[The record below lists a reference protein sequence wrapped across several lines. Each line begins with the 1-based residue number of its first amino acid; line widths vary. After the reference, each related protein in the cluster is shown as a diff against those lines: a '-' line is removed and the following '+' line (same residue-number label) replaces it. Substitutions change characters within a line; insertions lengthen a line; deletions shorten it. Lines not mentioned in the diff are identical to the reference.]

1 MSIPLEAQCVPQ
13 WVDMAGTVLAVPSEC
28 GVYPSPSVCL
38 NGNMDQRVPRSAEFS
53 SIPAASPSL
62 TPAQDS
68 RKSAI
73 SLREI
78 QARSPLP
85 SAVLILILSQKSIRL
100 ILPGGLAES

>member
-28 GVYPSPSVCL
+28 SVYPI
-38 NGNMDQRVPRSAEFS
+38 RVP
-53 SIPAASPSL
+53 IPAASLSL

-100 ILPGGLAES
+100 ILPGELAES

>member
-13 WVDMAGTVLAVPSEC
+13 WVDMAGTVLAVPSER
-28 GVYPSPSVCL
+28 GVYPV
-38 NGNMDQRVPRSAEFS
+38 RVP
-53 SIPAASPSL
+53 IPAASPNL

-68 RKSAI
+68 RK
-73 SLREI
+73 LREI

-100 ILPGGLAES
+100 ILPGELAES